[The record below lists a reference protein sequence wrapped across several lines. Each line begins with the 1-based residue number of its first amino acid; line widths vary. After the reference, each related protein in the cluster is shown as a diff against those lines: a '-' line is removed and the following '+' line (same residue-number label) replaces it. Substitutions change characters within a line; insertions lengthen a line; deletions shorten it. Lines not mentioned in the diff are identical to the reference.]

1 MTNPQIAL
9 FDLSVRDT
17 FVYGQNVISNSG
29 LNGPMETRFN
39 VYPALV
45 SSKPLAATYTAPIE
59 SVMLDY
65 HADTAFG
72 DDQLETATATSY
84 APHHTEHNDTWE
96 NSFASTTSELDLL
109 F

>member
-17 FVYGQNVISNSG
+17 FVYAQNVIYDSG

-39 VYPALV
+39 VYSDLA
-45 SSKPLAATYTAPIE
+45 SSKSLAATYTAPIE
-59 SVMLDY
+59 SVMLEY

-72 DDQLETATATSY
+72 DDYLETSTANNY
-84 APHHTEHNDTWE
+84 APHDAEHDETWGD
-96 NSFASTTSELDLL
+96 SFAVPTSELDLL